1 MSISQD
7 QLSEIYR
14 RLSESFLSH
23 PAISIIPMKGD
34 PPEQYEIIYK
44 IAGFSKSGKE
54 EARLTTDHRVELT
67 IPFGFPHFPPS
78 CKPKSDIY
86 HPDFDPAAI
95 CLGDFWQQHSQI
107 PDLIVFIGKLINGE
121 SYSTTNAFNE
131 EAAAWYQS
139 NRDAFPIADIKWSD
153 GDNQP
158 TESTGNSI
166 RQIDTIDDDDLSPDF
181 NFLALESSSTAVE
194 PAPSTAA
201 PAHNAQST
209 LDFVLLQHL
218 ESEKKYFK
226 IRQILENSSIVSDQA
241 KIISAQ
247 CEGEIQ
253 KAQEL
258 FRAAERAEKVENF
271 KNAFRLYEEVGAII
285 SDFPAL
291 EESKFRVSQA
301 LAIPKGEPKND
312 FTDLK
317 KLLSAVEPEDA
328 PSRPDPPKK
337 GPSKRKA
344 QLFPA
349 KEEDS
354 LGEKERF
361 RSKVAVGKFDNN
373 FRRKLGFYI
382 LPGFLCAICLGCGL
396 YYFISLYR
404 FDNAETS
411 FKQCSTFFANDR
423 FTEAKLSC
431 DSALDSL
438 NGIRFM
444 LKTPIDELQGNI
456 QGILVSEKLAQG
468 LSGNILVDG
477 KYLNKKDAAFVSSY
491 RQLLKEGEDFFNQ
504 EDWTQAEERLSKV
517 LALTDKSVLI
527 SAAAVEEIKSKL
539 SFTRF
544 SKVFSSANNFL
555 TQQKWQEAAA
565 EIKKAKAQ
573 LESLPEK
580 DRQKYALELSSA
592 LAKCNFEEF
601 RRQGDNF
608 FSKEDWLNAISSY
621 KSVLPT
627 VEEGKVATQETIDA
641 LRANISR
648 AELYATMDLGNKAF
662 ISSSWDEAIQ
672 QYNKAV
678 SILTANQGAL
688 SASDAQ
694 ATRKKIDKI
703 ILQTTIIRDRQ
714 IAKTHQEDK
723 KDLTAA
729 RNIYR
734 QIIANINKSGFADEE
749 EFLETKK
756 TSITIVQDLDEKI
769 YQADKEKYLKDN
781 FRTLFGANYPTA
793 IPEHLNNPII
803 TYVKAVDGKMIFKMQ
818 CTETGQGRPLS
829 LVMFYAYDKASNH
842 WAFFSEHQ

>member
-7 QLSEIYR
+7 QLSEIFR
-14 RLSESFLSH
+14 QLRESFLSH

-44 IAGFSKSGKE
+44 ISGFNKSGKE
-54 EARLTTDHRVELT
+54 DAKLATDHRIELT

-95 CLGDFWQQHSQI
+95 CLGDFWQQHSQVA
-107 PDLIVFIGKLINGE
+107 DLIIFIGKLINGE
-121 SYSTTNAFNE
+121 SYSTSNAFNE

-139 NRDAFPIADIKWSD
+139 HSDAFPIADIKW
-153 GDNQP
+153 GNIDNKT
-158 TESTGNSI
+158 TESPENSI

-181 NFLALESSSTAVE
+181 NLLSLESS
-194 PAPSTAA
+194 TAA
-201 PAHNAQST
+201 IEPVSNTFAPALNVHSE

-218 ESEKKYFK
+218 ESEKMFFK
-226 IRQILENSSIVSDQA
+226 IRQILGNNPNVSDQGR
-241 KIISAQ
+241 IISAH
-247 CEGEIQ
+247 CEGQIT

-258 FRAAERAEKVENF
+258 YSSAERAEKVENF
-271 KNAFRLYEEVGAII
+271 KNAFRLYEEVGTITA
-285 SDFPAL
+285 DFPSL
-291 EESKFRVSQA
+291 EESKLRVSQS
-301 LAIPKGEPKND
+301 LAIIKEESKND

-317 KLLSAVEPEDA
+317 ELLSFVEPEGE
-328 PSRPDPPKK
+328 PTRPGPPQ
-337 GPSKRKA
+337 KRTNKSKA
-344 QLFPA
+344 QLLPA
-349 KEEDS
+349 KEEGS
-354 LGEKERF
+354 LGVKERL
-361 RSKVAVGKFDNN
+361 RNKAVAGKTDNS
-373 FRRKLGFYI
+373 FYRRLGLYI
-382 LPGFLCAICLGCGL
+382 LSGALCTVGLGCGL
-396 YYFISLYR
+396 YYFVSIHR
-404 FDNAETS
+404 FDNATTS
-411 FKQCSTFFANDR
+411 FKQCSAFFSNGHFA
-423 FTEAKLSC
+423 EAKLSC
-431 DSALDSL
+431 NSALDSL
-438 NGIRFM
+438 SGIKFM
-444 LKTPIDELQGNI
+444 LQTPIKELQGSI
-456 QGILVSEKLAQG
+456 QEILVSEQLVQG
-468 LSGNILVDG
+468 LAGNILVDG

-491 RQLLKEGEDFFNQ
+491 KQLLKEGEEFFNQ
-504 EDWTQAEERLSKV
+504 ENWTQAENRFSKV
-517 LALTDKSVLI
+517 LTITEKSTLI
-527 SAAAVEEIKSKL
+527 SPTTVDEIKSKL

-544 SKVFSSANNFL
+544 SKVFSSASTFL
-555 TQQKWQEAAA
+555 AQKKWQEAAT

-573 LESLPEK
+573 LESLPEQ
-580 DRQKYALELSSA
+580 DRQKYAIELSSA

-601 RRQGDNF
+601 RRQGDDF
-608 FSKEDWLNAISSY
+608 FSKEDWLNAISTY

-627 VEEGKVATQETIDA
+627 IEEGKVAPQKDIDA

-648 AELYATMDLGNKAF
+648 AELYATIDMGNKAF
-662 ISSSWDEAIQ
+662 ISGSWNEAIQ

-678 SILTANQGAL
+678 SFLNANQGAL
-688 SASDAQ
+688 SSADAQ

-714 IAKTHQEDK
+714 IATTQQEDK

-729 RNIYR
+729 RNTYR

-756 TSITIVQDLDEKI
+756 ISIATVQELDEKI

-781 FRTLFGANYPTA
+781 FRTLFSANYPTA

-803 TYVKAVDGKMIFKMQ
+803 SYVKAVDGKMIFKMQ

>member
-14 RLSESFLSH
+14 QLRESFLSH

-44 IAGFSKSGKE
+44 IAGFCKSDQE
-54 EARLTTDHRVELT
+54 EARLTTDHRIELT

-95 CLGDFWQQHSQI
+95 CLGDFWQQDSQI

-153 GDNQP
+153 SGYQP
-158 TESTGNSI
+158 PASPENSI

-181 NFLALESSSTAVE
+181 NFLALESSSSVIE
-194 PAPSTAA
+194 STASASA
-201 PAHNAQST
+201 PTPNTPSE

-226 IRQILENSSIVSDQA
+226 IRQLLQDKSIVSDQGKA
-241 KIISAQ
+241 ISAQ

-258 FRAAERAEKVENF
+258 YNAAERAEKVENF
-271 KNAFRLYEEVGAII
+271 KNAIRLYEEVGTII
-285 SDFPAL
+285 SDFPSL

-301 LAIPKGEPKND
+301 LNMSKEERKND
-312 FTDLK
+312 FSDLN
-317 KLLSAVEPEDA
+317 KLLAAVVPEDA
-328 PSRPDPPKK
+328 PSRPDAPKK
-337 GPSKRKA
+337 GPNKRKA
-344 QLFPA
+344 QSPPS
-349 KEEDS
+349 KDEGS
-354 LGEKERF
+354 LGENERYK
-361 RSKVAVGKFDNN
+361 SIVAAGKSANSY
-373 FRRKLGFYI
+373 RKKPGLYI
-382 LPGFLCAICLGCGL
+382 LPGFLCAVFLGCGL
-396 YYFISLYR
+396 YYFVSTHRLE
-404 FDNAETS
+404 NAATS
-411 FKQCSTFFANDR
+411 FKECSAFFAKDQ

-431 DSALDSL
+431 DSALKSL
-438 NGIRFM
+438 SGIQFI
-444 LKTPIDELQGNI
+444 LETPIKELHGNI
-456 QGILVSEKLAQG
+456 QGILVSERLTQG
-468 LSGNILVDG
+468 LAGNILVDG

-491 RQLLKEGEDFFNQ
+491 KQLLKEGEDFFNQ
-504 EDWTQAEERLSKV
+504 EDWTQAEERFLKI
-517 LALTDKSVLI
+517 LAMTEKSALI
-527 SAAAVEEIKSKL
+527 PPSAVEEIKSKL

-544 SKVFSSANNFL
+544 SKVFSSANSFL
-555 TQQKWQEAAA
+555 AQQKWQEAAT
-565 EIKKAKAQ
+565 EITKAKAQ

-608 FSKEDWLNAISSY
+608 FSKEDWLNAISTY

-648 AELYATMDLGNKAF
+648 AELYATIDMGNKSF

-678 SILTANQGAL
+678 SILTTNQGVL
-688 SASDAQ
+688 SPSEAQ

-703 ILQTTIIRDRQ
+703 ILQTTVIRDRQ
-714 IAKTHQEDK
+714 LAVTQQEEK

-734 QIIANINKSGFADEE
+734 QIVASINKSGFADEE

-756 TSITIVQDLDEKI
+756 TSIAIIQELDEKI

-803 TYVKAVDGKMIFKMQ
+803 TYVKVVDGKMVFKMQ

-829 LVMFYAYDKASNH
+829 LVMFYAYDKASNR
-842 WAFFSEHQ
+842 WTFFSEHP